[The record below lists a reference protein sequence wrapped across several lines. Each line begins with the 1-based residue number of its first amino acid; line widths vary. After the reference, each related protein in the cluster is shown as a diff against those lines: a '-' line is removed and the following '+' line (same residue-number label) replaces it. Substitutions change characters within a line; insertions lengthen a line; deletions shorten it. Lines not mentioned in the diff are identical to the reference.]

1 MRCLEY
7 RHCITRKARNTGFSQ
22 PFLYAIESTDDL
34 SKSEEEQIVFPTAA
48 SLGDEPFLPSG
59 GSREGQIS
67 VTSTDDNVAPELKMM
82 LYFKSR

>member
-1 MRCLEY
+1 MPGIQAL
-7 RHCITRKARNTGFSQ
+7 HNTESQ
-22 PFLYAIESTDDL
+22 EHRLFTAFLYAIEITDDL